1 MKKTFLLLT
10 LTFTFHLLTVSATT
24 TSVWTGPY
32 TFPENDGWQ
41 EIAPEAFASM
51 VLGDYIQVTVSE
63 ITNPD
68 GWAQINLASKD
79 PWMSIPGADWQYVEV
94 GTTKYVVNDE
104 TLLNGIKT
112 SGLAIQGKYYT
123 LTDVSIVTGG
133 DEPTPPGPQ
142 PEGLTEVWKGEFTF
156 ADDGLSNFSD
166 ITGNKFANLKQCD
179 YLQVT
184 VSAITNPDGWWQINL
199 AAKDPW
205 TSVPGTNWETFS
217 TTGDVRFQVND
228 ADLVANI
235 QRGGLAVQGK
245 GMTVTS
251 IAILSTT
258 TKLNTLT
265 ETPNMVRKY
274 FLNGNLIIERNGI
287 KYTLAGQKV
296 K

>member
-1 MKKTFLLLT
+1 MKKTFLLL
-10 LTFTFHLLTVSATT
+10 LAGLALHVSAAT

-41 EIAPEAFASM
+41 EIAPEKFASM
-51 VLGDYIQVTVSE
+51 QLGDYIQVSVSE

-79 PWMSIPGADWQYVEV
+79 PWMSIPGADWKYVEV
-94 GTTKYVVNDE
+94 GTTKYIVNDE

-123 LTDVSIVTGG
+123 LTDVSIVDGG
-133 DEPTPPGPQ
+133 EEPTPPGPQ
-142 PEGLTEVWKGEFTF
+142 PQGLTEVWKGEFTF
-156 ADDGLSNFSD
+156 ADDGSSNFSD
-166 ITGNKFANLKQCD
+166 ITGDKFANLQQSD

-235 QRGGLAVQGK
+235 KRGGLAVQGK
-245 GMTVTS
+245 GMKITS
-251 IAILSTT
+251 IGFISATT
-258 TKLNTLT
+258 ALDTRHQ
-265 ETPNMVRKY
+265 TPNTIHKIIENGQIFIVRDGRKY
-274 FLNGNLIIERNGI
+274 DLMGR
-287 KYTLAGQKV
+287 
-296 K
+296 